1 MSPSACSGVRYKTP
15 FEVLWEDGERIVC
28 RTRRDDPRQS
38 VLIVLPAAEHPTPG
52 TLRRLA
58 NEYGVILNL
67 MINAVEAMSGDGGG
81 RANCSSARPRLSR
94 TCLSQCGFRSQASLQ
109 RTSIGSLSPSTRR
122 SPVVSGSGYR
132 SAARSSKHMAD
143 DCGRARMSPGARR
156 FNSHCLSAPDSLS
169 NDEIGTYDSNP
180 ELRV

>member
-1 MSPSACSGVRYKTP
+1 MSPSAYGGVRYKTP
-15 FEVLWEDGERIVC
+15 LEVLWDDGERIVC

-38 VLIVLPAAEHPTPG
+38 VLIVLPAAEHPAPG

-94 TCLSQCGFRSQASLQ
+94 TCLSQCGFRGPGFAPENVNRIFESFYTTKPGGLGIGLSICSSIIEAHGGRLWASANEPRGATFQ
-109 RTSIGSLSPSTRR
+109 CSL
-122 SPVVSGSGYR
+122 
-132 SAARSSKHMAD
+132 
-143 DCGRARMSPGARR
+143 
-156 FNSHCLSAPDSLS
+156 
-169 NDEIGTYDSNP
+169 P
-180 ELRV
+180 ERPRQS

>member
-1 MSPSACSGVRYKTP
+1 MSPSAYGGVRYKTP
-15 FEVLWEDGERIVC
+15 LEVLWEDVERIVC

-38 VLIVLPAAEHPTPG
+38 VLIVLPAAEHPAPG

-67 MINAVEAMSGDGGG
+67 MINAVEAVSGDGGG

-94 TCLSQCGFRSQASLQ
+94 TCLSQCGFRGQASLQ

-122 SPVVSGSGYR
+122 SPGVWGSGYR
-132 SAARSSKHMAD
+132 SAARSSEYMAD
-143 DCGRARMSPGARR
+143 DSGRARMSPGARR
-156 FNSHCLSAPDSLS
+156 FNSHCLSIPRVCHLS
-169 NDEIGTYDSNP
+169 IREFHTCRLP
-180 ELRV
+180 AA